1 MAQCN
6 GYTGRSMKTTD
17 STARRARQLAGQR
30 GGTNR
35 GRGGA
40 PPDGDDIPEA
50 ERMPPEDDMLGLLP
64 GTNPYDRAFLRT
76 RGRFGYMDAKTREQS
91 NGELLNNEKRRME
104 IDQARGKLLTRAEH
118 REAVAAI
125 VTSILEASSSL
136 ATAAVSLHPPEQQP
150 VARHQFEAALSKW
163 REAAMALIK
172 ENK

>member
-1 MAQCN
+1 
-6 GYTGRSMKTTD
+6 MKTTD
-17 STARRARQLAGQR
+17 PTARRARQLAGQR
-30 GGTNR
+30 GGANR
-35 GRGGA
+35 GRGGS
-40 PPDGDDIPEA
+40 PPSPDDDVPEA

-118 REAVAAI
+118 REAVSSI
-125 VTSILEASSSL
+125 VMAILEASSSL
-136 ATAAVSLHPPEQQP
+136 TAAAVSLHPPEQQP